1 MKEKKIRSKG
11 FIAICMSIIL
21 LLVTGLGTLVACA
34 CLGKNGDESKDGSN
48 SNEGGQT
55 PQPPVVWSGEIDV
68 SWYFENIEA
77 QEYSL
82 SSAEQLAGFASLVNG
97 SAIMPA
103 SEEETTPITFE
114 GKTITLE
121 KDIDLGLKDENG
133 NPISFEPI
141 GNKTAF
147 SGIFDGNG
155 HTINNL
161 YQSGWAF
168 GYEWGKYGS
177 IGLFGEIEDATIKNV
192 IINGYEAQIE
202 GGDIGGITGSA
213 TGTCVF
219 ENIQIKNSKFGTYNN
234 GIGGIIGWS
243 GEGNYTFKNIHI
255 AEDVIFGG
263 LWGSFDSSVG
273 GIVGQAEPAPSTY
286 SFENVY
292 IACRLDVFND
302 CTASYDY
309 YNYRMCGMI
318 MGRLAQTTTIEN
330 SNYPDLSKYD
340 ITCNNVTVVYSDW
353 ANYSYCRADGERAKR
368 VEDGFAYTGIAEDY
382 DHSRCN
388 LHCKEVIAFDQI
400 FGGAQF
406 GVKGIKSYQGVN
418 VIYNNK

>member
-11 FIAICMSIIL
+11 FIAISMSLIL

-68 SWYFENIEA
+68 SWYSENIEA

-103 SEEETTPITFE
+103 SEEENEPVTFE
-114 GKTITLE
+114 GKTITLQN
-121 KDIDLGLKDENG
+121 DIDLGLKDEHG

-141 GNKTAF
+141 GNKATF
-147 SGIFDGNG
+147 SGVFDGNG

-177 IGLFGEIEDATIKNV
+177 IGLFGEVKDATIKNV

-318 MGRLAQTTTIEN
+318 MGRLAQTTTIEG
-330 SNYPDLSKYD
+330 SNYPDLSKYN
-340 ITCNNVTVVYSDW
+340 ITCNNVTVVYGDW
-353 ANYSYCRADGERAKR
+353 ANYRYCRAEGERAKR

-406 GVKGIKSYQGVN
+406 GVKGIKSYQGVS

>member
-11 FIAICMSIIL
+11 FIAISMSIIL

-34 CLGKNGDESKDGSN
+34 CLGKFDEESKEGAS
-48 SNEGGQT
+48 SSEGGQP
-55 PQPPVVWSGEIDV
+55 PQPPVIWSGESDV
-68 SWYFENIEA
+68 SWYTENAEA

-82 SSAEQLAGFASLVNG
+82 SSAEQLAGLASLVNG

-103 SEEETTPITFE
+103 SEEENEPVTFE
-114 GKTITLE
+114 GKTITLQN
-121 KDIDLGLKDENG
+121 DIDLGLKDEQG

-141 GNKTAF
+141 GNKATF
-147 SGIFDGNG
+147 SGVFDGNG

-177 IGLFGEIEDATIKNV
+177 IGLFGEVKDATIKNV

-318 MGRLAQTTTIEN
+318 MGRLAQTTTIEG
-330 SNYPDLSKYD
+330 SNYPDLSKYN
-340 ITCNNVTVVYSDW
+340 ITCNNVTVVYGDW
-353 ANYSYCRADGERAKR
+353 ANYRYCRAEDERAKR